1 MNNNPLKKLVT
12 LQKEGKAVGIYSACS
27 ANKYVIEATLKRG
40 KQDNSCVLIESTA
53 NQCDQNGGY
62 TGMTPLDFK
71 NFVLEIADKVGVE
84 LSDCNVTRFADGE
97 VSVSINETV
106 RGHIVF
112 VIQSTSA
119 PVNDNYMELL
129 VMIDAL
135 KRASAKEINVI
146 MPYYG
151 YSRQDRKAAPRQP
164 ISAKLMADLL
174 QAAGADRMMC
184 LDLHA
189 AQIQGF
195 FDIPIDN
202 FLALPILGK
211 YFVKKNLSD
220 VVVVSP
226 DHGGTTRA
234 RKLAEILDSPIA
246 IVDKRRPKP
255 NSAEVMNLIGDVKD
269 KNCVIIDD
277 MVDTAGTLAIV
288 VDKLM
293 EQGAKSVYACCS
305 HALLSG
311 NACDKLDRTQLKE
324 LVITNSVRLPDE
336 KKEKYPWIKQL
347 SIATLLAR
355 GIMNIVDDKPVS
367 DLFTYTKEEL

>member
-1 MNNNPLKKLVT
+1 MALIHEKKIKIFSL
-12 LQKEGKAVGIYSACS
+12 
-27 ANKYVIEATLKRG
+27 
-40 KQDNSCVLIESTA
+40 NSNVELA
-53 NQCDQNGGY
+53 
-62 TGMTPLDFK
+62 K
-71 NFVLEIADKVGVE
+71 EIADKVGVE

>member
-1 MNNNPLKKLVT
+1 MALIHGKNVKLFS
-12 LQKEGKAVGIYSACS
+12 LN
-27 ANKYVIEATLKRG
+27 ANRELA
-40 KQDNSCVLIESTA
+40 E
-53 NQCDQNGGY
+53 
-62 TGMTPLDFK
+62 
-71 NFVLEIADKVGVE
+71 EIAGYLGIQVSECLVSK
-84 LSDCNVTRFADGE
+84 FADGE
-97 VSVSINETV
+97 VNISIGETV
-106 RGHIVF
+106 RGCSVF
-112 VIQSTSA
+112 VVQPTNN
-119 PVNDNYMELL
+119 PVNENYMELL

-174 QAAGADRMMC
+174 QVAGADRMMC

-202 FLALPILGK
+202 FLALPILAE
-211 YFVKKNLSD
+211 YFVEKNLED

-234 RKLAEILDSPIA
+234 RKLAEVLDAPIA

-255 NSAEVMNLIGDVKD
+255 NSAEVMNLIGDING

-288 VDKLM
+288 VKVLK
-293 EQGAKSVYACCS
+293 ERGAKAVYACCS
-305 HALLSG
+305 HGLLSG
-311 NACDKLDRTQLKE
+311 TACEKLDATPLEE
-324 LVITNSVRLPDE
+324 LIITNSVKLSED
-336 KKEKYPWIKQL
+336 KKKYPWIKQL
-347 SIATLLAR
+347 SIAKLLAA
-355 GIMNIVDDKPVS
+355 GILNIVDDKPVS
-367 DLFTYTKEEL
+367 DLFSYNKK

>member
-1 MNNNPLKKLVT
+1 MALIHGKNVKLFS
-12 LQKEGKAVGIYSACS
+12 LN
-27 ANKYVIEATLKRG
+27 ANRELA
-40 KQDNSCVLIESTA
+40 E
-53 NQCDQNGGY
+53 
-62 TGMTPLDFK
+62 
-71 NFVLEIADKVGVE
+71 EIAEYLGIQVSECLVSK
-84 LSDCNVTRFADGE
+84 FADGE
-97 VSVSINETV
+97 VNISIGETV
-106 RGHIVF
+106 RGCSVF
-112 VIQSTSA
+112 VVQPTNN
-119 PVNDNYMELL
+119 PVNENYMELL
-129 VMIDAL
+129 VMVDAL

-174 QAAGADRMMC
+174 QVAGADRMMC

-202 FLALPILGK
+202 FLALPILAE
-211 YFVKKNLSD
+211 YFVEKNLED

-234 RKLAEILDSPIA
+234 RKLAEVLDAPIA

-255 NSAEVMNLIGDVKD
+255 NSAEVMNLIGDING

-288 VDKLM
+288 VKVLK
-293 EQGAKSVYACCS
+293 ERGAKAVYACCS
-305 HALLSG
+305 HGLLSG
-311 NACDKLDRTQLKE
+311 TACEKLDATPLEE
-324 LVITNSVRLPDE
+324 LIITNSVKLSED
-336 KKEKYPWIKQL
+336 KKKYPWIKQL
-347 SIATLLAR
+347 SIAKLLAS
-355 GIMNIVDDKPVS
+355 GILNIVDDKPVS
-367 DLFTYTKEEL
+367 DLFSYNKK

>member
-1 MNNNPLKKLVT
+1 MALIHEKKIKIFSL
-12 LQKEGKAVGIYSACS
+12 
-27 ANKYVIEATLKRG
+27 
-40 KQDNSCVLIESTA
+40 NSNLELA
-53 NQCDQNGGY
+53 
-62 TGMTPLDFK
+62 K
-71 NFVLEIADKVGVE
+71 EIADKVGVE

>member
-1 MNNNPLKKLVT
+1 MALIHGKNVKLFS
-12 LQKEGKAVGIYSACS
+12 LN
-27 ANKYVIEATLKRG
+27 ANRELA
-40 KQDNSCVLIESTA
+40 E
-53 NQCDQNGGY
+53 
-62 TGMTPLDFK
+62 
-71 NFVLEIADKVGVE
+71 EIAGYLGIQVSECLVSK
-84 LSDCNVTRFADGE
+84 FADGE
-97 VSVSINETV
+97 VNISIGETV
-106 RGHIVF
+106 RGCSVF
-112 VIQSTSA
+112 VVQPTNN
-119 PVNDNYMELL
+119 PVNENYMELL

-174 QAAGADRMMC
+174 QVAGADRMMC

-202 FLALPILGK
+202 FLALPILAE
-211 YFVKKNLSD
+211 YFVEKNLDD

-234 RKLAEILDSPIA
+234 RKLAEVLDAPIA

-255 NSAEVMNLIGDVKD
+255 NSAEVMNLIGDING

-288 VDKLM
+288 VKVLK
-293 EQGAKSVYACCS
+293 ERGAKAVYACCS
-305 HALLSG
+305 HGLLSG
-311 NACDKLDRTQLKE
+311 TACEKLDATPLEE
-324 LVITNSVRLPDE
+324 LIITNSVKLSED
-336 KKEKYPWIKQL
+336 KKKYPWIKQL
-347 SIATLLAR
+347 SIAKLLAA
-355 GIMNIVDDKPVS
+355 GILNIVDDKPVS
-367 DLFTYTKEEL
+367 DLFSYNKK

>member
-1 MNNNPLKKLVT
+1 MALIHGKNVKLFS
-12 LQKEGKAVGIYSACS
+12 LN
-27 ANKYVIEATLKRG
+27 ANRELA
-40 KQDNSCVLIESTA
+40 E
-53 NQCDQNGGY
+53 
-62 TGMTPLDFK
+62 
-71 NFVLEIADKVGVE
+71 EIAEYLGIQVSECWVSK
-84 LSDCNVTRFADGE
+84 FADGE
-97 VSVSINETV
+97 VNISIGETV
-106 RGHIVF
+106 RGCSVF
-112 VIQSTSA
+112 VVQPTNN
-119 PVNDNYMELL
+119 PVNENYMELL

-174 QAAGADRMMC
+174 QVAGADRMMC

-202 FLALPILGK
+202 FLALPILAE
-211 YFVKKNLSD
+211 YFVEKNLDD

-234 RKLAEILDSPIA
+234 RKLAEVLDAPIA

-255 NSAEVMNLIGDVKD
+255 NSAEVMNLIGDING

-288 VDKLM
+288 VKVLK
-293 EQGAKSVYACCS
+293 ERGAKAVYACCS
-305 HALLSG
+305 HGLLSG
-311 NACDKLDRTQLKE
+311 TACEKLDATPLEE
-324 LVITNSVRLPDE
+324 LIITNSVKLSED
-336 KKEKYPWIKQL
+336 KKKYPWIKQL
-347 SIATLLAR
+347 SIAKLLAS
-355 GIMNIVDDKPVS
+355 GILNIVDDKPVS
-367 DLFTYTKEEL
+367 DLFSYNKK

>member
-1 MNNNPLKKLVT
+1 MALIHGKNVKLFS
-12 LQKEGKAVGIYSACS
+12 LN
-27 ANKYVIEATLKRG
+27 ANRELA
-40 KQDNSCVLIESTA
+40 E
-53 NQCDQNGGY
+53 
-62 TGMTPLDFK
+62 
-71 NFVLEIADKVGVE
+71 EIAEYLGIQVSECLVSK
-84 LSDCNVTRFADGE
+84 FADGE
-97 VSVSINETV
+97 VNISIGETV
-106 RGHIVF
+106 RGCSVF
-112 VIQSTSA
+112 VVQPTNN
-119 PVNDNYMELL
+119 PVNENYMELL

-174 QAAGADRMMC
+174 QVAGADRMMC

-202 FLALPILGK
+202 FLALPILAE
-211 YFVKKNLSD
+211 YFVEKNLED

-234 RKLAEILDSPIA
+234 RKLAEVLDAPIA

-255 NSAEVMNLIGDVKD
+255 NSAEVMNLIGDING

-288 VDKLM
+288 VKVLK
-293 EQGAKSVYACCS
+293 ERGAKAVYACCS
-305 HALLSG
+305 HGLLSG
-311 NACDKLDRTQLKE
+311 TACEKLDATPLEE
-324 LVITNSVRLPDE
+324 LIITNSVKLSED
-336 KKEKYPWIKQL
+336 KKKYPWIKQL
-347 SIATLLAR
+347 SIAKLLAS
-355 GIMNIVDDKPVS
+355 GILNIVDDKPVS
-367 DLFTYTKEEL
+367 DLFSYNKK